1 MRWLARNHRRIFVGV
16 VAMLLIAIAS
26 FANAFQL
33 CWQAP
38 TENVDG
44 TPVNTFDIFGNRTG
58 GLVYFTAYYGQE
70 QAGQWNRTM
79 RIDQTGD
86 GCVNIRASRGIW
98 YAAMTATN
106 MQGETSALSNWVQ
119 KEENRL
125 AGPRGGGLVG
135 PRGGRLL
142 D

>member
-1 MRWLARNHRRIFVGV
+1 MMWLARNHRRIFVGV

-38 TENVDG
+38 IETVSG
-44 TPVNTFDIFGNRTG
+44 SPLTG
-58 GLVYFTAYYGQE
+58 DNALSHFTVYYGQE
-70 QAGQWNRTM
+70 QVGQWDRTM

-86 GCVNIRASRGIW
+86 GCVNIRASRGLW
-98 YAAMTATN
+98 FAAMTATN
-106 MQGETSALSNWVQ
+106 VQGETSAHSNWVQ

-125 AGPRGGGLVG
+125 AGPRGSGLVG